1 MTDAELTAQLRRE
14 WAEWDNRVA
23 QILGKALGRPWF
35 KDDQTNFPGATE
47 SDGVILVEED
57 AESLA
62 VVAAG
67 RLEALAAERDA
78 AVGRVAA
85 LEAACRRAVRY
96 CAGVNL
102 AGPQAARSELS
113 AALLAGEGGGR

>member
-1 MTDAELTAQLRRE
+1 MTNAEHAAEMREQAATNEIEFERVTLR
-14 WAEWDNRVA
+14 
-23 QILGKALGRPWF
+23 
-35 KDDQTNFPGATE
+35 
-47 SDGVILVEED
+47 
-57 AESLA
+57 LA
-62 VVAAG
+62 AD
-67 RLEALAAERDA
+67 RLAALAAERDA

-85 LEAACRRAVRY
+85 MEAACRRAVRY